1 VMATPTD
8 KLIKIR
14 DGEVVLYRRGV
25 SPKWQVRYK
34 LPDNKWHRTSTRRT
48 QLDEAKRVAGE
59 AYDKAR
65 FRHSEGLNAVSRR
78 FRDVAQLTIEK
89 MDQAVQAGKGKRT
102 YKDYRQ
108 AIDNYLIPFFGSKAV
123 DKITE
128 ESIAAFEAWRVEKME
143 KEPAKSTISNH
154 NAALNRV
161 FDTALQ
167 QGWMQRKNVPELTN
181 TGKKGKRR
189 PTFTVEEWRK
199 LRSNLRHWVNKT
211 NMQRSVAIRELM
223 WDYVLIVANTG
234 MRPGTE
240 TYNLKWKQVRWS
252 TSNTEDRYLLV
263 APSGKTGERELV
275 ARHGCDEYFKRLQSR
290 FPDLAELPF
299 DDLLK
304 SNSNEY
310 VFRLRAYTTE
320 ARPPKH
326 PAVTHEATRTKNL
339 FSVFNDFLVEHKL
352 LKDPHGENRT
362 LYSLRHMYA
371 TMRIVE
377 DGISAHE
384 LATQMGTSVAMIE
397 RFYSHLKPIMIAD
410 KLAGKRYEPKAT
422 KKSDESLEPEGEKP
436 LKSSRTTTV
445 SKRKTASK
453 SQ

>member
-8 KLIKIR
+8 GKLIKIR

-34 LPDNKWHRTSTRRT
+34 LPDNKWHRASTKRT
-48 QLDEAKRVAGE
+48 QLDEARRVAGE
-59 AYDKAR
+59 LYDKAR

-89 MDQAVQAGKGKRT
+89 MDQAVKAGKGKRT

-108 AIDNYLIPFFGSKAV
+108 AIDNYLIPFFGNKSI

-154 NAALNRV
+154 NAALTRV

-167 QGWMQRKNVPELTN
+167 NGWMQRKNVPELTN

-189 PTFTVEEWRK
+189 PTFTLDEWRK
-199 LRSNLRHWVNKT
+199 LRANLRHWVNKT
-211 NMQRSVAIRELM
+211 NVQRSIAIRELM

-252 TSNTEDRYLLV
+252 SSQVDERFLMI

-290 FPDLAELPF
+290 FPDLAKLSF

-304 SNSNEY
+304 SNSDEY
-310 VFRLRAYTTE
+310 VFRLREYTTE

-339 FSVFNDFLVEHKL
+339 SSAFNDFLVEHKL

-377 DGISAHE
+377 DGISYGE
-384 LATQMGTSVAMIE
+384 LSTQMGTSVAMIE
-397 RFYSHLKPIMIAD
+397 KHYSHLKPIMIAD
-410 KLAGKRYEPKAT
+410 KLAGKRYEKA
-422 KKSDESLEPEGEKP
+422 D
-436 LKSSRTTTV
+436 
-445 SKRKTASK
+445 RK
-453 SQ
+453 Q